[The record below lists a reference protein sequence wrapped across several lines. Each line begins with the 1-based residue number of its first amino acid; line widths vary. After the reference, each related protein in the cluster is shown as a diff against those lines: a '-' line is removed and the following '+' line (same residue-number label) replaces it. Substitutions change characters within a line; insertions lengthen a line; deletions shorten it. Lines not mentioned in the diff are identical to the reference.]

1 MHINQIPNDIKN
13 NFFPHSDTQKPTE
26 AQHIMKLHL

>member
-1 MHINQIPNDIKN
+1 MYIIQIPNDVK

-26 AQHIMKLHL
+26 AHHIMKLHL

>member
-1 MHINQIPNDIKN
+1 MCIIQIPNDVKN

-26 AQHIMKLHL
+26 AHYVMKLHL